1 MLINTEKNLQ
11 KMVKIINSLEYLIK
25 YCGYG
30 QFSMVGHVRAANQKY
45 AMDGFKAVN
54 QKQNYFH
61 LTNQKSST
69 SFTDRKFNYF
79 WQNSLATYK
88 NMIKVNLSTL
98 LQARLQESS

>member
-45 AMDGFKAVN
+45 ASEDYFYIIG
-54 QKQNYFH
+54 QLDSKQSPVF
-61 LTNQKSST
+61 
-69 SFTDRKFNYF
+69 
-79 WQNSLATYK
+79 
-88 NMIKVNLSTL
+88 
-98 LQARLQESS
+98 

>member
-45 AMDGFKAVN
+45 AMNGFKAVN
-54 QKQNYFH
+54 
-61 LTNQKSST
+61 
-69 SFTDRKFNYF
+69 
-79 WQNSLATYK
+79 
-88 NMIKVNLSTL
+88 
-98 LQARLQESS
+98 